1 MRNNLTNFL
10 RLFSIIQFK
19 DIENSKY
26 SKVRI
31 NPWNPL
37 SYLFVLL
44 ILFCY
49 LLLYGVRGTIKDYGI
64 FDKNPFKY

>member
-26 SKVRI
+26 AKVRI

-37 SYLFVLL
+37 SYLFILL
-44 ILFCY
+44 ILFGY
-49 LLLYGVRGTIKDYGI
+49 LLLYGVRGAIKDYGI

>member
-26 SKVRI
+26 AKVRI

-37 SYLFVLL
+37 SYLFVLS

-49 LLLYGVRGTIKDYGI
+49 LLLYGVRGAIKDYGI